1 MRTIAIIGG
10 GSWGTALTLALSR
23 SRVSHRLRLWVR
35 EEDLAARMQKTRE
48 NDLFLPGFRVPE
60 EVTITAKLKEA
71 VDAADL
77 LVSVIPTQFLRAVWR
92 QLGADLSPS
101 VPVVSTTKGLE
112 KESLARPSQVIH
124 EVLGPSSAMRLAA
137 LSGPSFAREV
147 AAGLP
152 TAAVIASANAELAR
166 ELQAEF
172 ASPGLRL
179 YTNSDTIGVEIGGA
193 VKNIIAIAAG
203 VCDGLELG
211 TNARAA
217 LMTRGLAE
225 ITRLAV
231 ACGGRAET
239 LAGLAGLGDLVL
251 TCTGPL
257 SRNRAVGLEL
267 AKGRRLEEIV
277 GSMRMVAEGVETTQV
292 TRALGQ
298 KLGVELPITEQMYRL
313 LFEGQEPRAAVR
325 ELMERA
331 LRGE

>member
-10 GSWGTALTLALSR
+10 GSWGTALALALSR
-23 SRVSHRLRLWVR
+23 SRVAHRLRLWVR

-60 EVTITAKLKEA
+60 EVTVTAKLEEA
-71 VDAADL
+71 ADAADL
-77 LVSVIPTQFLRAVWR
+77 LLSVVPTQFLRAVWQ
-92 QLGADLSPS
+92 QLGVGLSPS
-101 VPVVSTTKGLE
+101 TLIVSATKGLE
-112 KESLARPSQVIH
+112 KDSLARPSEVIH
-124 EVLGPSSAMRLAA
+124 EVLGPNSASRLAA

-166 ELQAEF
+166 DLQAEL
-172 ASPGLRL
+172 ASPALRL

-203 VCDGLELG
+203 VCDGLQLG

-251 TCTGPL
+251 TCTGAL
-257 SRNRAVGLEL
+257 SRNRTVGLEL
-267 AKGRRLEEIV
+267 AKGRRLKEIV

-313 LFEGQEPRAAVR
+313 LFEGQEPGAAVR

-331 LRGE
+331 LREE

>member
-1 MRTIAIIGG
+1 
-10 GSWGTALTLALSR
+10 
-23 SRVSHRLRLWVR
+23 
-35 EEDLAARMQKTRE
+35 
-48 NDLFLPGFRVPE
+48 
-60 EVTITAKLKEA
+60 
-71 VDAADL
+71 
-77 LVSVIPTQFLRAVWR
+77 
-92 QLGADLSPS
+92 
-101 VPVVSTTKGLE
+101 
-112 KESLARPSQVIH
+112 
-124 EVLGPSSAMRLAA
+124 MRLAA